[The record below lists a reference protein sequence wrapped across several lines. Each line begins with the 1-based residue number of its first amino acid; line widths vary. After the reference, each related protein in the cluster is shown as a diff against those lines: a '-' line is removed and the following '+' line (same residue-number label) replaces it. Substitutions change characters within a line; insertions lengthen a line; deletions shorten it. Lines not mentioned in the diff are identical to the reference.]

1 MGGNAS
7 IQITPGEGYEVDGLL
22 VNNVRQTP
30 PADGRLIITDI
41 REDVSV
47 QVTFSPAAYSI
58 LLPEGKGGVIVPSAL
73 EARAGDA
80 VTLNV
85 DAFEGYALQEGTL
98 TVTVGGEPV
107 ELSYNEEKGIY
118 QFTMPAG
125 SVNVSAVFEKT
136 ETEDPDQE
144 PEPTPEPEPEP
155 TPEPEPAPEPGT
167 GSGQPE
173 TGGSST
179 AVKTGDNSSL
189 LIVMFALVGSPAV
202 ICIRYRKVKKG

>member
-1 MGGNAS
+1 M
-7 IQITPGEGYEVDGLL
+7 
-22 VNNVRQTP
+22 
-30 PADGRLIITDI
+30 
-41 REDVSV
+41 
-47 QVTFSPAAYSI
+47 
-58 LLPEGKGGVIVPSAL
+58 
-73 EARAGDA
+73 
-80 VTLNV
+80 
-85 DAFEGYALQEGTL
+85 
-98 TVTVGGEPV
+98 TVGGEPV